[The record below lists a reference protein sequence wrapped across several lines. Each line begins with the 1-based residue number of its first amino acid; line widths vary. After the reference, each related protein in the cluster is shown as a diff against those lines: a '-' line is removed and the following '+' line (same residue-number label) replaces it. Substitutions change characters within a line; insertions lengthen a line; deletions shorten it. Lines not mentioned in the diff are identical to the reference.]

1 MSRVFISIF
10 AALVLLAGC
19 SDEEDILPTQKTKI
33 VSYLTGTHSP
43 KLVAYEEL
51 EEGSDEPY
59 FTTSGNAVYRYIEV
73 TRTSKVTVTF
83 SAYVFTFANIVT
95 PATSS
100 TNLTMPYYSN
110 DPVLIA
116 AMEDPENG
124 PGLTPGA
131 WSSEPLE
138 IDMRGSGIIKGLYD
152 ALLGCR
158 EGDYVESYMT
168 YNMAYGD
175 INFSTIPKESPVAYF
190 FTVNS
195 VE

>member
-1 MSRVFISIF
+1 MAESSVDLHR
-10 AALVLLAGC
+10 
-19 SDEEDILPTQKTKI
+19 K
-33 VSYLTGTHSP
+33 
-43 KLVAYEEL
+43 
-51 EEGSDEPY
+51 
-59 FTTSGNAVYRYIEV
+59 IEV
-73 TRTSKVTVTF
+73 FVTEADVRTQNCF
-83 SAYVFTFANIVT
+83 GHGLPCHIAVFTFANIVT
-95 PATSS
+95 PATST
-100 TNLTMPYYSN
+100 TNLTVPYYSN

-138 IDMRGSGIIKGLYD
+138 IDMRGSGIIKGLYE

>member
-1 MSRVFISIF
+1 MGQYPAILQIQIERRTVGIIVADIF
-10 AALVLLAGC
+10 LGIKELI
-19 SDEEDILPTQKTKI
+19 DQTYRI
-33 VSYLTGTHSP
+33 V
-43 KLVAYEEL
+43 K
-51 EEGSDEPY
+51 
-59 FTTSGNAVYRYIEV
+59 
-73 TRTSKVTVTF
+73 
-83 SAYVFTFANIVT
+83 
-95 PATSS
+95 
-100 TNLTMPYYSN
+100 MPYYSN

>member
-1 MSRVFISIF
+1 MSF
-10 AALVLLAGC
+10 
-19 SDEEDILPTQKTKI
+19 
-33 VSYLTGTHSP
+33 
-43 KLVAYEEL
+43 EEL
-51 EEGSDEPY
+51 S
-59 FTTSGNAVYRYIEV
+59 VEV
-73 TRTSKVTVTF
+73 VDSMSIPSMTR
-83 SAYVFTFANIVT
+83 
-95 PATSS
+95 ATSRIEWNIS
-100 TNLTMPYYSN
+100 PDTVMKADTAYSL